1 MQGYIYIERVLT
13 TCKIDNTIFLA
24 FWEVILIMKRKEEFD
39 RKLYL
44 SQKFII
50 PEKGKWCG

>member
-1 MQGYIYIERVLT
+1 MQGYIYRERVLT

-24 FWEVILIMKRKEEFD
+24 FWEVILIMKRKEEFN